1 MKKLTQYITEYLIKK
16 KIDKVRGENTVYD
29 EILNTLDVEESK
41 SIKNFIENWINDYK
55 VERILY
61 CGYEY
66 DFNAFEKQKPRIYK
80 TIQYNI
86 NTDINIKKALGD
98 SRNLKKW
105 SGSSVIFELYSTNLY
120 LRFTN
125 NDYNIFIF
133 NANNI
138 EKYDK

>member
-1 MKKLTQYITEYLIKK
+1 MKTLTQYITEYLIKK
-16 KIDKVRGENTVYD
+16 KVDKVRGNNIYG

-41 SIKNFIENWINDYK
+41 SIKNFIENWINEYK
-55 VERILY
+55 VENIIY
-61 CGYEY
+61 VGYEY
-66 DFNAFEKQKPRIYK
+66 DFNLFKKQKPRIYN
-80 TIQYNI
+80 TIQDNI
-86 NTDINIKKALGD
+86 NTNIDIKKALSD

-133 NANNI
+133 NGDNI
-138 EKYDK
+138 EKYEK

>member
-1 MKKLTQYITEYLIKK
+1 MKTLTQYITEYLIKK
-16 KIDKVRGENTVYD
+16 KVDKVRGNNIYD
-29 EILNTLDVEESK
+29 EILNTLDIEESK
-41 SIKNFIENWINDYK
+41 SIKNFIENWINEYK
-55 VERILY
+55 VEKIVY

-66 DFNAFEKQKPRIYK
+66 DFNLFEKQKPRIYK

-133 NANNI
+133 NIDNV
-138 EKYDK
+138 EKYIK